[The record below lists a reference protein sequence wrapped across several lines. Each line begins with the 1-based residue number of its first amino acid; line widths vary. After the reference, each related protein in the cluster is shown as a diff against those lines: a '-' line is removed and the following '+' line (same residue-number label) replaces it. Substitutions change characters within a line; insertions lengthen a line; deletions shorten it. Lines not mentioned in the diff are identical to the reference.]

1 MEPELLFKGIW
12 NGSWNSLKKLEVSIS
27 NLLFFLGL
35 YKIYAF
41 SSSGEDAMSSYD
53 AKVSFL
59 SEPERQLRVWKE
71 LRRTN
76 RLEF

>member
-1 MEPELLFKGIW
+1 M
-12 NGSWNSLKKLEVSIS
+12 
-27 NLLFFLGL
+27 
-35 YKIYAF
+35 IYAF

-53 AKVSFL
+53 AKASFL

-76 RLEF
+76 RLEFSVWVGSEPLLIFFLALMQGKCL